1 MGSLKFKLTP
11 NEPVINEE
19 NTIKSAHK
27 RLFTKNWAL
36 HVKSV
41 RKTSYV
47 AFLFNSTTLYFQ
59 KVANNEE
66 EKDKHRD
73 NCCTAEEESE
83 NIILAS
89 KGTCFWQQEMLL
101 IIYQM
106 CCEVIIDRD
115 SVLFS
120 RLHCPIDAP
129 I

>member
-19 NTIKSAHK
+19 NTIESAHK
-27 RLFTKNWAL
+27 RLVTKIWAL

-59 KVANNEE
+59 KVANDEE
-66 EKDKHRD
+66 DKDKYRD
-73 NCCTAEEESE
+73 NSCTTEEESE

-101 IIYQM
+101 IIYQV
-106 CCEVIIDRD
+106 CSEVIIDRD

-120 RLHCPIDAP
+120 RLHCPIDASN
-129 I
+129 